1 MDLTQEQLL
10 LPLSGDFRGLVR
22 MPAEVS
28 QLWSLGG
35 LINESCISR
44 KGSDHDMGSKKKK
57 KKRDT
62 WWGGD
67 QYGFGSQVNIVGDSG
82 SVNL

>member
-1 MDLTQEQLL
+1 
-10 LPLSGDFRGLVR
+10 

-44 KGSDHDMGSKKKK
+44 KGSDPDMGS

-67 QYGFGSQVNIVGDSG
+67 QYGFGSQVNVVGDSG